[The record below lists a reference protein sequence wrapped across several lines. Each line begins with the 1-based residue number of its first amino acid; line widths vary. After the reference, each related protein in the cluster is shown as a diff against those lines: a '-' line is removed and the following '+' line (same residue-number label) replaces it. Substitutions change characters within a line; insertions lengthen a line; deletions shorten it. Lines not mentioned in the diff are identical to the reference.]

1 MWDVILIRD
10 NALSIEMT
18 ATHSLRRQALIA
30 FDRMHQ
36 SAAYIASVMLTAERQ
51 RRSNWLHNNSLSACH
66 CPSPPLQLD
75 GISELSG
82 VFKTPAKKV
91 VPPDT

>member
-51 RRSNWLHNNSLSACH
+51 RAIQLAPQQFLERM
-66 CPSPPLQLD
+66 PL
-75 GISELSG
+75 
-82 VFKTPAKKV
+82 P
-91 VPPDT
+91 